1 MNRRVYF
8 LHTSVIFY
16 ILPDN
21 KCKNITLGGMVNM
34 LADLYDDFEVDNG
47 EILEIPELKNAH
59 RELIDESIKEQIDD
73 PFDSTANFVDEFFT
87 MVEKQLDKD
96 SDNPDLQEEVTSDAR
111 RFCIE
116 VIGMIDD
123 KYNIDADTD
132 TLEQMD
138 FEDLKN
144 LTYGLYDF
152 FIVHYS
158 KNLKKF
164 FIKYIIQNIDTI
176 SEALQG
182 YKDTNDVTTNS
193 LKSKLTDERAAIII
207 SRLRTVIN
215 YIDDLDIDG
224 SELLGYFN
232 PERYDIYILN
242 VAIEEMTIGDDFVRK
257 FFKTVV
263 DEYED
268 DHYTEVFLSIQ
279 SGLIKKFKKMSID

>member
-1 MNRRVYF
+1 
-8 LHTSVIFY
+8 
-16 ILPDN
+16 
-21 KCKNITLGGMVNM
+21 M

-59 RELIDESIKEQIDD
+59 RELIDESIKEQIND

-87 MVEKQLDKD
+87 MVEKQLEKD

>member
-1 MNRRVYF
+1 MIRRVCL
-8 LHTSVIFY
+8 LHTSFIFY
-16 ILPDN
+16 IPPDN
-21 KCKNITLGGMVNM
+21 KCKKYNAWRYGKV
-34 LADLYDDFEVDNG
+34 LADLYDDYEIDNG

-59 RELIDESIKEQIDD
+59 RELIDESIKEQIED

-87 MVEKQLDKD
+87 LIEKQLDKD
-96 SDNPDLQEEVTSDAR
+96 SDNPDLQEEITNDAR
-111 RFCIE
+111 KFCIE
-116 VIGMIDD
+116 VINMIDN
-123 KYNIDADTD
+123 KYDIDADND

-176 SEALQG
+176 SEALRG

-193 LKSKLTDERAAIII
+193 LKSKLTDDRAAVII

-242 VAIEEMTIGDDFVRK
+242 VAIEEMVINDNFTRN

>member
-16 ILPDN
+16 IPPDN
-21 KCKNITLGGMVNM
+21 KCKNITLGGMANM

-87 MVEKQLDKD
+87 MVEKQLEKD